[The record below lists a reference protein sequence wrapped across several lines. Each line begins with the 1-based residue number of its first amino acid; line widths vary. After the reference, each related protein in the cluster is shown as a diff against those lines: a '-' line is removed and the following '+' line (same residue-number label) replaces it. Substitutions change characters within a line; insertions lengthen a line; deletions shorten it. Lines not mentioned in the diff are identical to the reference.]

1 MVSGTGIQK
10 LLYDD
15 RQNVAGGQ
23 HEVLGAAG
31 LDFGSTVLGVDNNVA
46 NGYVDRDAVAVFE
59 AAGAYCDNFAFLR
72 LLLCGVRDDQAGS
85 RGLLGFER
93 ADNNT
98 ILKRLNRDRHSDLS
112 FYVSKIHGQLSCFA
126 VAGKPSSRC
135 RQQPGWQLFMY

>member
-1 MVSGTGIQK
+1 V
-10 LLYDD
+10 
-15 RQNVAGGQ
+15 
-23 HEVLGAAG
+23 
-31 LDFGSTVLGVDNNVA
+31 LDFGSAVLGVDNNVA
-46 NGYVDRDAVAVFE
+46 LGNVERDAVAVVVK
-59 AAGAYCDNFAFLR
+59 AAGAYCNNFAFLG
-72 LLLCGVRDDQAGS
+72 LLLRGVRDDQAGS

-112 FYVSKIHGQLSCFA
+112 FSSANSWTGKLPA